1 MGSSEEGAK
10 LVPEEEKAEAS
21 SLVKSFDCSSF
32 SELRDQN
39 GMLEACVW
47 CLAKWGGV
55 VVTVIRSLG
64 GGGNLSTYFP
74 FCPVIFP
81 FIQICYDMCLVR
93 DY

>member
-64 GGGNLSTYFP
+64 GGGNLSTYFH
-74 FCPVIFP
+74 FVQLYFP
-81 FIQICYDMCLVR
+81 LFKFVMTCVL
-93 DY
+93 